1 MRYSWTH
8 KETRLVTLTKCRR
21 RETSAARPNI
31 ERAAIPSIRS
41 EPSRNTL
48 YHGDLLWFLPPQCGG
63 RYCGGAASAIYNS
76 VRNKTAGRQRG
87 NASARHA
94 IAAPAARSLRAGRG
108 VRRLVDGRRRRTTP
122 RRRRTIGSIASRR
135 SPPKRIKRS
144 IAASRATN
152 PARCPLPHGNREEE
166 KPPCENSISRKPQVG
181 RWRPSQRGGPQ
192 PGRLQLRA
200 GPILPPAAQG
210 RGCGR

>member
-87 NASARHA
+87 NASARHV

-108 VRRLVDGRRRRTTP
+108 VRRLVDGRRRRTTNPVGAAPLPSIALRSTDGVQREVPVPAAAQVPHDP
-122 RRRRTIGSIASRR
+122 RR
-135 SPPKRIKRS
+135 
-144 IAASRATN
+144 
-152 PARCPLPHGNREEE
+152 EE
-166 KPPCENSISRKPQVG
+166 
-181 RWRPSQRGGPQ
+181 
-192 PGRLQLRA
+192 
-200 GPILPPAAQG
+200 
-210 RGCGR
+210 